1 MLIVGAG
8 GFAKQIL
15 PIIERLGLINDVV
28 FYDDCSNDTISLIA
42 RNFRVL
48 RSEKELKEYFLLGDW
63 RFVNAVGGP
72 LNRFTIHQKFC
83 NLGAEPMSLIDPT
96 SSISSYEVTVETGCC
111 IMQNVVIEPSSFIGK
126 GCLINLN
133 SLITHDVSIGEFT
146 EISPGVTLLGASK
159 IGKSVFIG
167 SGAIVLPKVEI
178 GDNCVIGAGAV
189 VNRSIPSGH
198 RVVGVPARMK

>member
-15 PIIERLGLINDVV
+15 PTIDRLGLINEVV
-28 FYDDCSNDTISLIA
+28 FFDDYSNDPTTLIA
-42 RNFRVL
+42 RNFRVIKTETEL
-48 RSEKELKEYFLLGDW
+48 REYFSFGDL

-72 LNRFTIHQKFC
+72 INRFAIYQKIC
-83 NLGAEPMSLIDPT
+83 ALGAEPFSLIDPMST
-96 SSISSYEVTVETGCC
+96 ISNFEVNIEPGCC
-111 IMQNVVIEPSSFIGK
+111 ILQNVVIEPSSTIGQ

-133 SLITHDVSIGEFT
+133 ALITHDVSVGEFT
-146 EISPGVTLLGASK
+146 EISPGVSLLGASK

-167 SGAIVLPKVEI
+167 AGAIILPKIEI

-189 VNRSIPSGH
+189 VNRPILAGS
-198 RVVGVPARMK
+198 RVVGVPAR